1 MSEISLNKILLFVGS
16 GILGFLALRYMLN
29 PTVGYTEMQILKPES
44 NDPTFKTQNEKEN
57 IGLKNTSS
65 DGIVP
70 PKQNLEKP
78 TKEETFNENSTA
90 PIPENKDSEVLNTG
104 KVGTM

>member
-1 MSEISLNKILLFVGS
+1 MTELGNSKIFLLIGAGIVGFLGLKYILNPAVVSEII
-16 GILGFLALRYMLN
+16 
-29 PTVGYTEMQILKPES
+29 PTSTDSPAFQ
-44 NDPTFKTQNEKEN
+44 TQNEKEN